1 MTPLHPSSLVALAHS
16 MSASDCFSRTNTFS
30 CQVYCG
36 GGGHCIADAVCSP
49 LTRYR
54 DMMLD
59 FSMSTDESD
68 DILDSLQEDQPFYC
82 RLDFIKCLAA
92 LCQRLPTEVSK
103 KIAGANKH
111 VYKILWAACAPDRFE
126 WLMNSLRVRHQMDPS
141 YRWFLPSGTSS
152 NEALH
157 AEINSWSRSINV
169 MHRSTLALKLLYFRY
184 IKMLMHYLAVQFP
197 LSHIVSASMMLGR
210 SLHQSLWS
218 GDDWTLWCSEQYSV
232 GVQAKAPLPLT
243 TGRRH
248 EAEVVRHYVR
258 KKPSSKRMVNKKGKA
273 RVTPLSVKRIHTLRT
288 AGVRGPG

>member
-1 MTPLHPSSLVALAHS
+1 MIYWTVCKKTNLSIVGWILSNALLPCANGFPRK
-16 MSASDCFSRTNTFS
+16 SA
-30 CQVYCG
+30 
-36 GGGHCIADAVCSP
+36 
-49 LTRYR
+49 
-54 DMMLD
+54 
-59 FSMSTDESD
+59 
-68 DILDSLQEDQPFYC
+68 
-82 RLDFIKCLAA
+82 
-92 LCQRLPTEVSK
+92 K

-111 VYKILWAACAPDRFE
+111 IYKILWAACAPDRFE

-232 GVQAKAPLPLT
+232 GVQAKAPLPFT